1 MQLNIDRSKA
11 SAKNVKVVFITTSL
25 TTGGAEMMLYKFLS
39 RINRQKFS
47 PTVISMISGGVFV
60 ERVEALDIPVYDLG
74 MQQGVPSLSA
84 LRRLSKL
91 LNEIQPDLIQGWM
104 YHANLISY
112 VANILSRRS
121 VPVIWSIHHSIDSLK
136 AEKLSLAAV
145 IKLTALLSSQ
155 VETVIVSAKKGLKQH
170 TNIGYSSKN
179 AIAISDNFDLSRYKP
194 VDEPEFDL
202 RQALNLPEDAI
213 LIGSVARYHPMK
225 DHANLID
232 AAAKIVKD
240 YPNLHFVAIGPN
252 VDVQNVTLTEQIEC
266 LGIAER
272 IHLLGERQDVPLLMP
287 SFDIF
292 TSSSAYG
299 ESFPNVL
306 GEAMSCQVPCVAT
319 DIGDSQAIV
328 GDTGIVVPPKDPQAL
343 AIAWRKL
350 IDLGREERR
359 NLGLRARK
367 HIQENFNLDGS
378 NSFVKKY
385 ESTYQTVVASK

>member
-1 MQLNIDRSKA
+1 MQLDTNRVKTSPKNIR
-11 SAKNVKVVFITTSL
+11 VVFITTSL

-39 RINRQKFS
+39 RIDRQKFS

-60 ERVEALDIPVYDLG
+60 ERVKALDIPVHDLG

-84 LRRLSKL
+84 LRKLNRL
-91 LNEIQPDLIQGWM
+91 LNEIKPDLIQGWM

-112 VANILSRRS
+112 VANILSKRK
-121 VPVIWSIHHSIDSLK
+121 VPLIWSIHHSIDSLK

-145 IKLTALLSSQ
+145 IKMTALFSSQ
-155 VETVIVSAKKGLKQH
+155 VDTVVVSAKKGLKQH
-170 TNIGYSSKN
+170 INIGYNPHN

-194 VDEPEFDL
+194 IDEPSNL
-202 RQALNLPEDAI
+202 RQTLNLPEDAI

-232 AAAKIVKD
+232 AAAEIVKD
-240 YPNLHFVAIGPN
+240 YPNLHFVTIGPS
-252 VDVQNVTLTEQIEC
+252 VDVQNAALTEQIER

-272 IHLLGERQDVPLLMP
+272 IHLLGERQDIPSLMT

-319 DIGDSQAIV
+319 DIGDSQAII
-328 GDTGIVVPPKDPQAL
+328 GDTGIVVPPRDPQAL
-343 AIAWRKL
+343 ATAWRKL
-350 IDLGREERR
+350 VDLSREERHE
-359 NLGLRARK
+359 LGLKARK
-367 HIQENFNLDGS
+367 RIQDNFNLDSS
-378 NSFVKKY
+378 NSFVRKY
-385 ESTYQTVVASK
+385 ESIYQVAVASE